1 MKKKFTLKD
10 IRLSDVNRDINLNH
24 VERLKEIL
32 IKHGYFEGSPIIVD
46 EDGLIIDGQHRYV
59 ACKELKI
66 EPTIVQAGDF
76 DMVPILNSTQLSWS
90 MKDYVKYY
98 AAKAYEDYVILE
110 QLCKAKNISPN
121 VAYII
126 IMGRGNERSGMA
138 NSLSR
143 TSINKHPVRQ
153 GTFKIPDK
161 SQKGLD
167 KLERKVDAIL
177 NLVARLDLPR
187 TERLVLAITRLAED
201 KNFSFKVMEAKIAY
215 QRARI
220 YRCSTINEYM
230 QMLANIYNHKNT
242 KKVAV

>member
-10 IRLSDVNRDINLNH
+10 IRLSNVNRDISRNH
-24 VERLKEIL
+24 VDRLKEMIT
-32 IKHGYFEGSPIIVD
+32 KHGYFAGAPIIVD
-46 EDGLIIDGQHRYV
+46 KDGLIIDGQHRYI
-59 ACKELKI
+59 ACKELNI
-66 EPTIVQAGDF
+66 EPSIIQDGSF
-76 DMVPILNSTQLSWS
+76 DIVPILNSTQLSWS
-90 MKDYVKYY
+90 MRDYVKYY

-121 VAYII
+121 VAYVII
-126 IMGRGNERSGMA
+126 TGKSNERSG
-138 NSLSR
+138 LSR
-143 TSINKHPVRQ
+143 SSCSSTKSRHPIRE

-177 NLVARLDLPR
+177 AMVTKLDLPK
-187 TERLVLAITRLAED
+187 TERLILAITRLAQD
-201 KNFSFKVMEAKIAY
+201 KNFSFAIMENKINY
-215 QRARI
+215 QKARI

-242 KKVAV
+242 KKVVV